1 MRTPVAMVT
10 VAPRCFAVHPRGE
23 MHEHINGP
31 RRTLLFR
38 VRYGGSMAT
47 RIAAWRGKP
56 AWAAQ
61 PEDTEYFRRHPLR
74 E

>member
-1 MRTPVAMVT
+1 
-10 VAPRCFAVHPRGE
+10 
-23 MHEHINGP
+23 
-31 RRTLLFR
+31 
-38 VRYGGSMAT
+38 MAT